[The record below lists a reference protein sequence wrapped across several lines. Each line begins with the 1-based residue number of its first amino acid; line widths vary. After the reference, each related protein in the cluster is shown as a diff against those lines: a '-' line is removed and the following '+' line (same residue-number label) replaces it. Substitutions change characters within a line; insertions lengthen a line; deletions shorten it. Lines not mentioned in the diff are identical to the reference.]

1 VITVQPATTAAHF
14 EQAADL
20 IGELVDWI
28 RTTMG
33 VDLGVEQPELR
44 AELASLAERYDGT
57 AAALFL
63 ASRDDAVVGTVAVR
77 RHDDGSAELKRMF
90 VRPAARGT
98 GAADLLVDRAV
109 AFASAGGCTE
119 LRLETARGAMDRAI
133 AVYRRNGFVV
143 ADEQPELT
151 IDGLVVMRR
160 LLAAEA
166 CHV

>member
-1 VITVQPATTAAHF
+1 MLHCHRGATTVITVQPATTAAEF

-63 ASRDDAVVGTVAVR
+63 ASRDGAVVGTVAVR
-77 RHDDGSAELKRMF
+77 RHDGGSAELKRMF

-98 GAADLLVDRAV
+98 GAGPSGWERRGRWRLSSSVRGRRCAV
-109 AFASAGGCTE
+109 FDSSVSAG
-119 LRLETARGAMDRAI
+119 
-133 AVYRRNGFVV
+133 V
-143 ADEQPELT
+143 
-151 IDGLVVMRR
+151 
-160 LLAAEA
+160 
-166 CHV
+166 